1 MKFGTSDD
9 LKIHHDGS
17 NSYID
22 NNTGALNIRSLG
34 SGANVQIIADND
46 YMARFVNDGA
56 VELYYDNS
64 KKFETNTSTGADV
77 TGRLTTDWVFIGD
90 GADNDTSLSIG
101 ANNDLRL
108 YHDGSNSHILDRGT
122 GSLLIKSDVVNL
134 GSESGEYYFRRFDGT
149 VAAFLRYDNSKKFE
163 TTSTGINVSGNTS
176 KFNSSG
182 STNLVI
188 GSTDAGGAYLVL
200 DGDSNGDAIGGD
212 YAYLV
217 HATDGDLEIHCDN
230 PNGDS
235 RFELYVGNGATQALI
250 AEAAGAVKLYHDN
263 TQRFETVSNGF
274 RLAHSTGNVDF
285 HFNRLIVNAG
295 QTFFIDHTAT
305 GADFQIRTSDSSG
318 LDTTALQIL
327 GSGCLYNRC
336 RSGSQANLTLRK
348 QLTGA
353 DGIDYLQTRNQN
365 NDLRTAIKGN
375 GGISNYQSNDTN
387 LSDETMKKNI
397 VDCESIIEK
406 FKQWKLRK
414 FNYNSDVDGTPLTY
428 GLIAQEIE
436 TLHSDL
442 VSADFPVY
450 ESGEEV
456 MKKTVKDHQLMML
469 SFKALQEAIAKIEVL
484 ETEVAALKAA

>member
-1 MKFGTSDD
+1 MALTQISTQGIKDGTITGTDLATNVDLVDNQKLRFGTGND
-9 LKIHHDGS
+9 LQIYHNGT
-17 NSYID
+17 NSFID
-22 NNTGALNIRSLG
+22 NITGIFYIRGNGTNSLRIRSK
-34 SGANVQIIADND
+34 SDEESIISLPN
-46 YMARFVNDGA
+46 GA
-56 VELYYDNS
+56 VELYHN
-64 KKFETNTSTGADV
+64 
-77 TGRLTTDWVFIGD
+77 
-90 GADNDTSLSIG
+90 
-101 ANNDLRL
+101 
-108 YHDGSNSHILDRGT
+108 
-122 GSLLIKSDVVNL
+122 
-134 GSESGEYYFRRFDGT
+134 
-149 VAAFLRYDNSKKFE
+149 NSKKFE
-163 TTSTGINVSGNTS
+163 TTSTGVDILGSDTTGSNLNGDLVINNAAGTRYAVFDASHTKLNFSDNALITLGTSNDLQIYHDGSNSFIDDSGT
-176 KFNSSG
+176 G
-182 STNLVI
+182 NLVI
-188 GSTDAGGAYLVL
+188 RSSTIAFENAPGGGENLAK
-200 DGDSNGDAIGGD
+200 
-212 YAYLV
+212 
-217 HATDGDLEIHCDN
+217 
-230 PNGDS
+230 
-235 RFELYVGNGATQALI
+235 FI
-250 AEAAGAVKLYHDN
+250 ANGAVKFYHDN

-274 RLAHSTGNVDF
+274 RLVHSTGNVDF
-285 HFNRLIVNAG
+285 HFNRFIVNAG

-327 GSGCLYNRC
+327 GSGCIYNRC
-336 RSGSQANLTLRK
+336 RSGSQANLILRK
-348 QLTGA
+348 QITGA

-365 NDLRTAIKGN
+365 NNLRTAIKGN